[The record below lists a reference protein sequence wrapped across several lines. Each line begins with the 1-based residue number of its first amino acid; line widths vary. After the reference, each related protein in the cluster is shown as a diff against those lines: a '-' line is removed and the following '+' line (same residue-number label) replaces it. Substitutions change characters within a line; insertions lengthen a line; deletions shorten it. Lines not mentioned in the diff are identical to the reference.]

1 MENSE
6 NPYLRVGA
14 IYSHKE
20 CKASNM
26 YVYVGVSKTGL
37 TIWRVISNLHIVN
50 NRRYHDACPEDAKWW
65 VAKYYMTVPFT

>member
-20 CKASNM
+20 CKVSNM
-26 YVYVGVSKTGL
+26 YVYVGVSEAGL
-37 TIWRVISNLHIVN
+37 TIWRAVSSPSLVN
-50 NRRYHDACPEDAKWW
+50 NRRYYDARPKDIMWW
-65 VAKYYMTVPFT
+65 VVKYYVTVPFT